1 MNATRVYI
9 LVATAQHKGVLL
21 SKETTNDHLDRNPP
35 HTEELLNQLEQA
47 TKLADWT
54 NENDTQRE
62 SAAKALAAI
71 RTEIL
76 NRATK

>member
-1 MNATRVYI
+1 MT
-9 LVATAQHKGVLL
+9 TWT
-21 SKETTNDHLDRNPP
+21 ETLPTLP
-35 HTEELLNQLEQA
+35 TEELLNQLEQA